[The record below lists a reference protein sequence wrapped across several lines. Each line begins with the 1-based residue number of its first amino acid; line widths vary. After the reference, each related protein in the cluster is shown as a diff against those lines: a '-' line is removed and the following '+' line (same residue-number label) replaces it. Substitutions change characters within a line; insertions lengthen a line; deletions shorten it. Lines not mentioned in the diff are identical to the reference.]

1 MGGEDLKRLA
11 RLADIVASSQYE
23 GEVENALRALGRE
36 LREIRALRDITMG
49 DLVGAARERDLA
61 TANAVELQREVMAL
75 QAEIDHLRSNG
86 NAVALWSDVAEAGAD
101 FRATACWA
109 LDLQRQGLTY
119 LSLTEID
126 FLGNCVNWRGR
137 RLTAPM
143 QSWLRDLTDKIVR
156 RTGQAPPA

>member
-1 MGGEDLKRLA
+1 MGEDLKRLA

-101 FRATACWA
+101 FRTTARWA
-109 LDLQRQGLTY
+109 LDLQRQELT
-119 LSLTEID
+119 
-126 FLGNCVNWRGR
+126 
-137 RLTAPM
+137 
-143 QSWLRDLTDKIVR
+143 
-156 RTGQAPPA
+156 